1 MPLNFKLGLC
11 QLPVTAE
18 KIVNLNNAR
27 RAVKEAASGGCQ
39 LVALPEMFN
48 CPYGNKFF
56 PAYAEEF
63 PAGETINILA
73 HLAREHSVYLVG
85 GSIPEREAENLYNT
99 SFVFGPDGNLLA
111 RHRKI
116 HLFDIDIP
124 GGITFKESA
133 TLSAGDT
140 VTVFDTPFCRVGVAI
155 CYDIR
160 FPELSRTMALM
171 GIHLLVLPA
180 AFNMTTGPAHW
191 ELTMR
196 ARALDNQ
203 IYVAA
208 VSPARDEKADY
219 VAYGHSM
226 VTTPWGDVLVQ
237 ADEKP
242 AVLTADIDLQ
252 YLCRIRQQL
261 PLLKHRRESVY
272 HGIGRGFKEY
282 V

>member
-1 MPLNFKLGLC
+1 MSANFKIGLC
-11 QLPVTAE
+11 QLPVSAD
-18 KIVNLNNAR
+18 KAANLHNAR
-27 RAVKEAASGGCQ
+27 KAVKETAGKGCR

-48 CPYGNKFF
+48 CPYGNEYF
-56 PAYAEEF
+56 PVYAEEF
-63 PAGETINILA
+63 PGGETINTLA
-73 HLAREHSVYLVG
+73 DLARQHSIYLVG
-85 GSIPEREAENLYNT
+85 GSIPEKEDGNLYNT
-99 SFVFGPDGNLLA
+99 SFVFGPDGNLLT

-124 GGITFKESA
+124 GEIKFKESD
-133 TLSAGDT
+133 TLSPGDT
-140 VTVFDTPFCRVGVAI
+140 VTVFDTPFCRVGLAV

-160 FPELSRTMALM
+160 FPELTRSMALQ

-208 VSPARDEKADY
+208 VSPAREEKADY

-242 AVLTADIDLQ
+242 AILMAEIDLER
-252 YLCRIRQQL
+252 LFRIRQQL
-261 PLLKHRRESVY
+261 PLLKHRRETVY
-272 HGIGRGFKEY
+272 
-282 V
+282 